1 MAAQQQQR
9 AAQASAL
16 SANISSLQRNNAA
29 LSAAASMK
37 NRGRVQQLQK
47 PQSNSNNSLRN
58 ANQFKNFNPSML
70 SNNYQLAAATLA
82 AANTQFLQQVV
93 VSAKKIIFNFYFIY

>member
-16 SANISSLQRNNAA
+16 SANISSMQRNNAA
-29 LSAAASMK
+29 LSAANMK
-37 NRGRVQQLQK
+37 NRSRIQQLPK
-47 PQSNSNNSLRN
+47 NALNANNSLRN
-58 ANQFKNFNPSML
+58 ANQYKNFNQSML

-93 VSAKKIIFNFYFIY
+93 VSFMNALLSSFGIF

>member
-37 NRGRVQQLQK
+37 NRSRIQQLPKQ
-47 PQSNSNNSLRN
+47 QANANSSLRN
-58 ANQFKNFNPSML
+58 SNQFKNFNPSML

-93 VSAKKIIFNFYFIY
+93 VSAMKLKII